1 MKTRIFLV
9 ATFFVIFSYSQESNI
24 KKEDWFVNSTIGFA
38 QIEIENVGSYNGF
51 VFANN
56 ISK

>member
-38 QIEIENVGSYNGF
+38 QIEIENVGSYNGLCLQ
-51 VFANN
+51 
-56 ISK
+56 II